1 MNTIKLEIKNIVK
14 SNLEEKRKEKFN
26 SSFQK
31 LREIKDRSLLGEQFM
46 QTSLNLMREGYEI
59 DDIENY
65 LNEIDNP
72 LDGLKDKVDWSGMF
86 KDSLY
91 STAKEYIIKWLL
103 DYIGMG
109 PVISTTL
116 AQFFA
121 DYSPLDLL
129 KPFKNE
135 QYCNQYLPDMID
147 GILEVTVRYL
157 GGKVTGTNRTNY
169 EWGGAPSVAIGNL
182 FGDAI
187 KKSNISE
194 TISTQLCKVIH

>member
-109 PVISTTL
+109 PGISTTL

>member
-103 DYIGMG
+103 DYIGFG
-109 PVISTTL
+109 PNTSTTL

>member
-31 LREIKDRSLLGEQFM
+31 LREIKDKSLLGEQFM

-59 DDIENY
+59 EDIESY
-65 LNEIDNP
+65 LNEVDNP

-103 DYIGMG
+103 DYIGFG
-109 PVISTTL
+109 PNISTTL

-182 FGDAI
+182 FGSAI
-187 KKSNISE
+187 EKSNISQ
-194 TISTQLCKVIH
+194 TMSTQLCKLIH